1 MFLGV
6 EEIEARDGGE
16 VVEVVV
22 GAGGIT
28 CHNPL
33 RGEGVGEVLAPGF
46 QVFVG
51 VEGEDGELAA
61 RRETG
66 EDLGGGEEG
75 GDTRAVVAVGVVEV
89 DEGVG
94 GGDGTE
100 GAMFALAGEV
110 GEVVGEGALAVLA
123 DVGELETVVAGE
135 GLVEVAVAEGVFEE
149 GKVGLLVAVGGVGV
163 GEVFVRQ

>member
-1 MFLGV
+1 MLFCI

-22 GAGGIT
+22 GVGGIT
-28 CHNPL
+28 CHDPF

-46 QVFVG
+46 QIFVG
-51 VEGEDGELAA
+51 VEGENGEFAA

-75 GDTRAVVAVGVVEV
+75 GDARTVVTVGVVEV

-94 GGDGTE
+94 
-100 GAMFALAGEV
+100 
-110 GEVVGEGALAVLA
+110 VVMAWREPCLPSR
-123 DVGELETVVAGE
+123 
-135 GLVEVAVAEGVFEE
+135 
-149 GKVGLLVAVGGVGV
+149 
-163 GEVFVRQ
+163 VR